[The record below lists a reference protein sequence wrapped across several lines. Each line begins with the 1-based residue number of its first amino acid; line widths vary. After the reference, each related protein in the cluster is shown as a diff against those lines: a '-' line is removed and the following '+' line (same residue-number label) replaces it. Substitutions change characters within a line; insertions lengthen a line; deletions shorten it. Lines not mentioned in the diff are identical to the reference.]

1 MRRTT
6 KRALAKVDAGRRKAS
21 GASRPV
27 WLRASQAALVLLV
40 CGDAALLYSC
50 AVKGLDDDFLP
61 IPITLSVL
69 MGCVLLP
76 HLLGRYAKRMRAQ
89 GSTKGAV
96 VAAVGMAA
104 LFAALVAAVT
114 YFRLAGDISLFSGAS
129 AAAEGAANDLSAI
142 GSQVSASDMGNQV
155 AITVLMSVMLVVTA
169 ACSFFCA
176 SWDDHV
182 READERVLA
191 FQELKDGMQG
201 DLVELREAVRNVNGL
216 RRADEAA
223 YEAAVR
229 EARAAFGAIKA
240 DVRIRME
247 RSLASPASTSRLQGS
262 MPVDE
267 GGAASAAPVPNAG

>member
-6 KRALAKVDAGRRKAS
+6 KRALSRIDGGRRKAS
-21 GASRPV
+21 GATRPV

-61 IPITLSVL
+61 IPITVSVL

-76 HLLGRYAKRMRAQ
+76 HLLGRYAKRMREE
-89 GSTKGAV
+89 GSRRGAV
-96 VAAVGMAA
+96 LAAAGMAA

-114 YFRLAGDISLFSGAS
+114 YFRLAGDISLFSETQTAGS
-129 AAAEGAANDLSAI
+129 ATDLSAI
-142 GSQVSASDMGNQV
+142 DSQVSSSDMGNQI

-176 SWDDHV
+176 SWNDGL

-191 FQELKDGMQG
+191 LQELSDGMQG
-201 DLVELREAVRNVNGL
+201 DLVELRQGVANVQSL
-216 RRADEAA
+216 RAADVAA
-223 YEAAVR
+223 YNAAVR
-229 EARAAFGAIKA
+229 ETRASYGAVKA
-240 DVRIRME
+240 DVRIRIE
-247 RSLASPASTSRLQGS
+247 RALANPAATSRLQGAIPDTS
-262 MPVDE
+262 GTV
-267 GGAASAAPVPNAG
+267 